1 MLIFVDCLSGQL
13 HYAYIIIED
22 KVEQPNALNCFAI
35 IGNQVPVHVGSYFN
49 LNPAA
54 NGGPI
59 PKVSIEYPRLVDGTM
74 VAKEEDSPVCISGKT
89 CKVVAIFGG
98 L

>member
-1 MLIFVDCLSGQL
+1 MEAPDVI
-13 HYAYIIIED
+13 
-22 KVEQPNALNCFAI
+22 NCFARL
-35 IGNQVPVHVGSYFN
+35 GNQAQVHVGSYTN
-49 LNPAA
+49 LYPAA
-54 NGGPI
+54 NVG
-59 PKVSIEYPRLVDGTM
+59 SIRRVTVEYPGLVDGTM

>member
-1 MLIFVDCLSGQL
+1 MQPGALYC
-13 HYAYIIIED
+13 YANFGDRPE
-22 KVEQPNALNCFAI
+22 
-35 IGNQVPVHVGSYFN
+35 VHVGSYFN

-54 NGGPI
+54 NDGLI
-59 PKVSIEYPRLVDGTM
+59 PTVSLEYPGLVDGTM
-74 VAKEEDSPVCISGKT
+74 VAKEEDSPMCISGTT